1 MSEAVTAESMKQNL
15 EQTDEPV
22 VALADVESALT
33 LFAEGIAGRYLHI
46 RSSQEFASNPR
57 LQLNAADSGQN
68 SDTLFLPE
76 SVTSS
81 DASAYRVLV
90 MEQIGLRECDT
101 LEFRME
107 TALTQLPDLATRHQP
122 DANAGPRT
130 GDYRLLFDSFS
141 LPALAEDLFLLF
153 EETRIQAHL
162 QRSYP
167 GLIKHMRIHHA
178 HLLTSPRPLDLLS
191 RAKRWR
197 MGEAL
202 SLADGPCEQTLN
214 EALQNHSKHALSV
227 YDSAEALCRQYDAV
241 LAYYAKEDGDYR
253 EAEESLVDWLNREQ
267 RAEQWEEELEDIN
280 EQLSQSMAT
289 EIPTGQE
296 EEAVYGDAGDGSQ
309 RQIDL
314 EIKEMKEERD
324 TLKRR
329 VDMERSAVAHALG
342 KAQGDAR
349 SFRYDEWDY
358 LNHHYLRAWCR
369 VFEQP
374 LATDGDDDITPLK
387 AVIRAYQNTVQRQL
401 EQIRPTGLERIRR
414 VQDGDE
420 LDLNAVIEARQDIR
434 AGQSPNERVYSR
446 KERVQRDVSAIFLVD
461 LSASTDDPIL
471 PPEPKDWSNY
481 EEDEADT
488 RAGWYASFDDI
499 EEEQEDPGRKIID
512 LEREAMVVMA
522 AALEA
527 LGDSY
532 GIYGFSGYSKDNV
545 ELYIAKEPDD
555 GFSQATLKSIAAMT
569 PKGSTRM
576 GPAIRHTAQKLMNTG
591 SAMKVLMV
599 ISDGFPQDCD
609 YGPVRGNHDYGVED
623 TAKALQES
631 QQKGIETFCMTVDKS
646 GHDYLKRMCPDERY
660 MIIEDMEDLPDQL
673 TKVYT
678 ALTGK

>member
-1 MSEAVTAESMKQNL
+1 MTL
-15 EQTDEPV
+15 EQEPEAIEPSI
-22 VALADVESALT
+22 ALADVESSLA

-46 RSSQEFASNPR
+46 RSNQEFAANPK
-57 LQLNAADSGQN
+57 LTLEESGGQN

-76 SVTSS
+76 SVATTH
-81 DASAYRVLV
+81 ASTYRVLA

-101 LEFRME
+101 LSFRME
-107 TALTQLPDLATRHQP
+107 TAIEQIPSLLQRFQP
-122 DANAGPRT
+122 DPNAGPRV
-130 GDYRLLFDSFS
+130 GDYRLLFTSFS
-141 LPALAEDLFLLF
+141 QPALAEDLFLLF

-162 QRSYP
+162 QRAYP
-167 GLIKHMRIHHA
+167 GLTKHLQAYHGY
-178 HLLTSPRPLDLLS
+178 LLQSQVPADLLEQ
-191 RAKRWR
+191 AKRWR
-197 MGEAL
+197 MGEPLML
-202 SLADGPCEQTLN
+202 SDSGLQRTLY
-214 EALQNHSKHALSV
+214 EAIAEHRESAATV
-227 YDSAEALCRQYDAV
+227 YDSVAALCKHYEAV
-241 LAYYAKEDGDYR
+241 LAHYELVESSYR
-253 EAEESLVDWLNREQ
+253 ETDESLVDWLNREQ
-267 RAEQWEEELEDIN
+267 RVEEWEEELEDIN
-280 EQLSQSMAT
+280 EQLSQSMAM

-314 EIKEMKEERD
+314 DIKELKDERD

-342 KAQGDAR
+342 KSQGDAR

-358 LNHHYLRAWCR
+358 LNRTYLRAWCR

-374 LATDGDDDITPLK
+374 LGIDGEDDIAPLK

-434 AGQSPNERVYSR
+434 AGQSADERVYSR

-461 LSASTDDPIL
+461 LSASTDDPIH
-471 PPEPKDWSNY
+471 PPEPRDWSNY
-481 EEDEADT
+481 EEDESDT
-488 RAGWYASFDDI
+488 RAGWYASFDEI
-499 EEEQEDPGRKIID
+499 EEEPEEPGRKIID

-545 ELYIAKEPDD
+545 ELFIAKEPDD
-555 GFSQATLKSIAAMT
+555 AFSHTTLKSIAAMA

-576 GPAIRHTAQKLMNTG
+576 GPAIRHATQKLMNTG

-660 MIIEDMEDLPDQL
+660 MIIEEMEDLPSQL
-673 TKVYT
+673 TKVYA

>member
-1 MSEAVTAESMKQNL
+1 MTL
-15 EQTDEPV
+15 EQEPEAIEPGI
-22 VALADVESALT
+22 ALADVESSLA

-46 RSSQEFASNPR
+46 RSNQEFAANPK
-57 LQLNAADSGQN
+57 LTLEKSGGQN

-76 SVTSS
+76 SVATTH
-81 DASAYRVLV
+81 ASTYRVLA

-101 LEFRME
+101 LSFRME
-107 TALTQLPDLATRHQP
+107 TAVEQIPSLLQRFQP
-122 DANAGPRT
+122 DPNAGPRV
-130 GDYRLLFDSFS
+130 GDYRLLFTSFS
-141 LPALAEDLFLLF
+141 QPALAEDLFLLF

-162 QRSYP
+162 QRAYP
-167 GLIKHMRIHHA
+167 GLTKHLQAYHGY
-178 HLLTSPRPLDLLS
+178 LLQSEVPADLLDQ
-191 RAKRWR
+191 AKRWR
-197 MGEAL
+197 MGAPLVISDSGLQRRLYEAIEGHRE
-202 SLADGPCEQTLN
+202 SAAT
-214 EALQNHSKHALSV
+214 V
-227 YDSAEALCRQYDAV
+227 YDSVAALCEHYEAV
-241 LAYYAKEDGDYR
+241 LAHYKLVENRYR
-253 EAEESLVDWLNREQ
+253 ETDESLVDWLNREQ
-267 RAEQWEEELEDIN
+267 RVEEWEEELEDIN
-280 EQLSQSMAT
+280 EQLSQSMAM

-314 EIKEMKEERD
+314 DIKELKDERD

-342 KAQGDAR
+342 KSQGDAR

-358 LNHHYLRAWCR
+358 LNRTYLRAWCR

-374 LATDGDDDITPLK
+374 LGTDGEDDIAPLK

-434 AGQSPNERVYSR
+434 AGQSADERVYSR

-461 LSASTDDPIL
+461 LSASTDDPIH
-471 PPEPKDWSNY
+471 PPVPRDWSNY
-481 EEDEADT
+481 EEDESDT
-488 RAGWYASFDDI
+488 RAGWYASFDEI
-499 EEEQEDPGRKIID
+499 EEEPEEPGRKIID

-545 ELYIAKEPDD
+545 ELFIAKEPDD
-555 GFSQATLKSIAAMT
+555 AFSHTTLKSIAAMA

-576 GPAIRHTAQKLMNTG
+576 GPAIRHATQKLMNTG

-660 MIIEDMEDLPDQL
+660 MIIEEMEDLPSQL
-673 TKVYT
+673 TKVYA

>member
-1 MSEAVTAESMKQNL
+1 MSEVTATEADVS
-15 EQTDEPV
+15 EPETL
-22 VALADVESALT
+22 LADVESALA

-46 RSSQEFASNPR
+46 RGSQEFKSNPR
-57 LQLNAADSGQN
+57 LKLSVDTTGQN

-76 SVTSS
+76 SLATTNT
-81 DASAYRVLV
+81 SAYRVLV

-101 LEFRME
+101 LSFRMQ
-107 TALTQLPDLATRHQP
+107 TALAQLPDLKSRYKENP
-122 DANAGPRT
+122 DAGPRI
-130 GDYRLLFDSFS
+130 GDFRLLFDCFS
-141 LPALAEDLFLLF
+141 VPSLAEDLFLVF
-153 EETRIQAHL
+153 EDARIQGHL
-162 QRSYP
+162 LRNYP
-167 GLIKHMRIHHA
+167 GLGRHLASYHE
-178 HLLTSPRPLDLLS
+178 HLLEMETNTDLIAQ
-191 RAKRWR
+191 AKRWQ
-197 MGEAL
+197 MGEPL
-202 SLADGPCEQTLN
+202 SLASDALEQ
-214 EALQNHSKHALSV
+214 ALRSSLVHHADTALSV
-227 YDSAEALCRQYDAV
+227 YDSVAKLCQHYDEVAGRYE
-241 LAYYAKEDGDYR
+241 LTESSYSSND
-253 EAEESLVDWLNREQ
+253 ESLMDWLNREQ
-267 RAEQWEEELEDIN
+267 RVEEWEEELEEIN
-280 EQLSQSMAT
+280 EQLNQSMAMDT
-289 EIPTGQE
+289 ATGE
-296 EEAVYGDAGDGSQ
+296 EKEAVFGDAGDGSQ
-309 RQIDL
+309 RQMDI
-314 EIKEMKEERD
+314 EIKELKEERD

-342 KAQGDAR
+342 NTQGDAR

-358 LNHHYLRAWCR
+358 LNRTYLRAWCR
-369 VFEQP
+369 VFEQS
-374 LATDGDDDITPLK
+374 LDGEKEEDVAQLK
-387 AVIRAYQNTVQRQL
+387 QVIRAYQSTVQRQL
-401 EQIRPTGLERIRR
+401 EHIRPTGLERIRR

-420 LDLNAVIEARQDIR
+420 LDLDAIIEARQDIR

-461 LSASTDDPIL
+461 LSASTDDPIH

-481 EEDEADT
+481 EESDADM
-488 RAGWYASFDDI
+488 RGGWYASFDDV
-499 EEEQEDPGRKIID
+499 EEEVEEPGRKIID

-545 ELYIAKEPDD
+545 ELFIAKEPDD
-555 GFSQATLKSIAAMT
+555 AFSQNTLKSIAAMV

-576 GPAIRHTAQKLMNTG
+576 GPAIRHASTKLMSTG

-623 TAKALQES
+623 TARALQES

-660 MIIEDMEDLPDQL
+660 MIIEEMEDLPNQL

>member
-1 MSEAVTAESMKQNL
+1 MTL
-15 EQTDEPV
+15 EQEPEAIEPSI
-22 VALADVESALT
+22 ALADVESSLA

-46 RSSQEFASNPR
+46 RSNQEFAANHKLTLEESG
-57 LQLNAADSGQN
+57 GQN

-76 SVTSS
+76 SVATIH
-81 DASAYRVLV
+81 ASTYRVLA
-90 MEQIGLRECDT
+90 MQQIGLRECDT
-101 LEFRME
+101 LSFRME
-107 TALTQLPDLATRHQP
+107 TAVEQIPSLLQRFQP
-122 DANAGPRT
+122 DSNAGPRV
-130 GDYRLLFDSFS
+130 GDYRLLFTSFS
-141 LPALAEDLFLLF
+141 QPALAEDLFLLF

-162 QRSYP
+162 QRAYP
-167 GLIKHMRIHHA
+167 GLTKHLQAYHGY
-178 HLLTSPRPLDLLS
+178 LLQSQVPADLLEQ
-191 RAKRWR
+191 AKRWR
-197 MGEAL
+197 MGEPLML
-202 SLADGPCEQTLN
+202 SDSGLQRTLF
-214 EALQNHSKHALSV
+214 EAIEGHRESAATV
-227 YDSAEALCRQYDAV
+227 YDSVAALCGHYEAV
-241 LAYYAKEDGDYR
+241 LAHYELVESRYR
-253 EAEESLVDWLNREQ
+253 ETDESLVDWLNREQ
-267 RAEQWEEELEDIN
+267 RVEEWEEELEDIN
-280 EQLSQSMAT
+280 EQLSQSMAM

-296 EEAVYGDAGDGSQ
+296 EETVYGDAGDGSQ

-314 EIKEMKEERD
+314 DIKELKDERD

-342 KAQGDAR
+342 KNQGDAR

-358 LNHHYLRAWCR
+358 LNRTYLRAWCR

-374 LATDGDDDITPLK
+374 LGTDGEDDIAPLK
-387 AVIRAYQNTVQRQL
+387 AAIRAYQNTVQRQL

-434 AGQSPNERVYSR
+434 AGQSADERVYSR

-461 LSASTDDPIL
+461 LSASTDDPIH
-471 PPEPKDWSNY
+471 PPEPRDWSNY
-481 EEDEADT
+481 EEDESDT
-488 RAGWYASFDDI
+488 RAGWYASFDEI
-499 EEEQEDPGRKIID
+499 EEEPEEPGRKIID

-545 ELYIAKEPDD
+545 ELFIAKEPDD
-555 GFSQATLKSIAAMT
+555 AFSHTTLKSIAAMA

-576 GPAIRHTAQKLMNTG
+576 GPAIRHATQKLMNTG

-660 MIIEDMEDLPDQL
+660 MIIEEMEDLPSQL
-673 TKVYT
+673 TKVYA

>member
-1 MSEAVTAESMKQNL
+1 
-15 EQTDEPV
+15 
-22 VALADVESALT
+22 
-33 LFAEGIAGRYLHI
+33 
-46 RSSQEFASNPR
+46 
-57 LQLNAADSGQN
+57 
-68 SDTLFLPE
+68 
-76 SVTSS
+76 
-81 DASAYRVLV
+81 

-101 LEFRME
+101 LSFRME
-107 TALTQLPDLATRHQP
+107 TAVEQIPSLLQRFQP
-122 DANAGPRT
+122 DPNAGPRV
-130 GDYRLLFDSFS
+130 GDYRLLFTSFS
-141 LPALAEDLFLLF
+141 QPALAEDLFLLF

-162 QRSYP
+162 QRAYP
-167 GLIKHMRIHHA
+167 GLTKHLQAYHGY
-178 HLLTSPRPLDLLS
+178 LLQSQVPADLLEQ
-191 RAKRWR
+191 AKRWR
-197 MGEAL
+197 MGEPLML
-202 SLADGPCEQTLN
+202 SDSGLQRTLY
-214 EALQNHSKHALSV
+214 EAIEEHRESAATV
-227 YDSAEALCRQYDAV
+227 YDSVAALCGHYEAV
-241 LAYYAKEDGDYR
+241 LAHYELVESSYR
-253 EAEESLVDWLNREQ
+253 ETDESLVDWLNREQ
-267 RAEQWEEELEDIN
+267 RVEEWEEELEDIN
-280 EQLSQSMAT
+280 EQLSQSMAM

-314 EIKEMKEERD
+314 DIKELKDERD

-342 KAQGDAR
+342 KSQGDAR

-358 LNHHYLRAWCR
+358 LNRTYLRAWCR

-374 LATDGDDDITPLK
+374 LGTDGEDDIAPLK

-434 AGQSPNERVYSR
+434 AGQSADERVYSR

-461 LSASTDDPIL
+461 LSASTDDPIH
-471 PPEPKDWSNY
+471 PPEPRDWSNY
-481 EEDEADT
+481 EEDESDT
-488 RAGWYASFDDI
+488 RAGWYASFDEI
-499 EEEQEDPGRKIID
+499 EEEPEEPGRKIID

-545 ELYIAKEPDD
+545 ELFIAKEPDD
-555 GFSQATLKSIAAMT
+555 AFSHTTLKSIAAMA

-576 GPAIRHTAQKLMNTG
+576 GPAIRHATQKLMNTG

-660 MIIEDMEDLPDQL
+660 MIIEEMEDLPSQL
-673 TKVYT
+673 TKVYA

>member
-1 MSEAVTAESMKQNL
+1 MTL
-15 EQTDEPV
+15 EQEPEAIEPSI
-22 VALADVESALT
+22 ALADVESSLA

-46 RSSQEFASNPR
+46 RSNQEFAANPK
-57 LQLNAADSGQN
+57 LTLEESGGQN

-76 SVTSS
+76 SVATTH
-81 DASAYRVLV
+81 ASTYRVLA

-101 LEFRME
+101 LSFRME
-107 TALTQLPDLATRHQP
+107 TAVEQIPSLLQRFQP
-122 DANAGPRT
+122 DPNAGPRV
-130 GDYRLLFDSFS
+130 GDYRLLFTSFS
-141 LPALAEDLFLLF
+141 QPALAEDLFLLF

-162 QRSYP
+162 QRAYP
-167 GLIKHMRIHHA
+167 GLTKHLQAYHGY
-178 HLLTSPRPLDLLS
+178 LLQSQVPADLLEQ
-191 RAKRWR
+191 AKRWR
-197 MGEAL
+197 MGEPLML
-202 SLADGPCEQTLN
+202 SDSGLQRTLY
-214 EALQNHSKHALSV
+214 EAIEEHRESAATV
-227 YDSAEALCRQYDAV
+227 YDSVAALCGHYEAV
-241 LAYYAKEDGDYR
+241 LAHYELVESSYR
-253 EAEESLVDWLNREQ
+253 ETDESLVDWLNREQ
-267 RAEQWEEELEDIN
+267 RIEEWEEELEDIN
-280 EQLSQSMAT
+280 EQLSQSMAM

-314 EIKEMKEERD
+314 DIKELKDERD

-342 KAQGDAR
+342 KSQGDAR

-358 LNHHYLRAWCR
+358 LNRTYLRAWCR

-374 LATDGDDDITPLK
+374 LGTDGEDDIAPLK

-434 AGQSPNERVYSR
+434 AGQSADERVYSR

-461 LSASTDDPIL
+461 LSASTDDPIH
-471 PPEPKDWSNY
+471 PPEPRDWSNY
-481 EEDEADT
+481 EEDESDT
-488 RAGWYASFDDI
+488 RAGWYASFDEI
-499 EEEQEDPGRKIID
+499 EEEPEEPGRKIID

-545 ELYIAKEPDD
+545 ELFIAKEPDD
-555 GFSQATLKSIAAMT
+555 AFSHTTLKSIAAMA

-576 GPAIRHTAQKLMNTG
+576 GPAIRHATQKLMNTG

-660 MIIEDMEDLPDQL
+660 MIIEEMEDLPSQL
-673 TKVYT
+673 TKVYA

>member
-1 MSEAVTAESMKQNL
+1 MTL
-15 EQTDEPV
+15 EQEPEAIEPSI
-22 VALADVESALT
+22 ALADVESSLA

-46 RSSQEFASNPR
+46 RSNQEFAANPK
-57 LQLNAADSGQN
+57 LTLEESSSQN

-76 SVTSS
+76 SVATTH
-81 DASAYRVLV
+81 ASTYRVLA

-101 LEFRME
+101 LSFRME
-107 TALTQLPDLATRHQP
+107 TAVEQIPSLLQRFQP
-122 DANAGPRT
+122 DPNAGPRV
-130 GDYRLLFDSFS
+130 GDYRLLFTSFS
-141 LPALAEDLFLLF
+141 QPALAEDLFLLF

-162 QRSYP
+162 QRAYP
-167 GLIKHMRIHHA
+167 GLTKHLQAYHGY
-178 HLLTSPRPLDLLS
+178 LLQSQVPADLLEQ
-191 RAKRWR
+191 AKRWR
-197 MGEAL
+197 MGEPLML
-202 SLADGPCEQTLN
+202 SDSGLQRTLY
-214 EALQNHSKHALSV
+214 EAIEEHRESAATV
-227 YDSAEALCRQYDAV
+227 YDSVAALCGHYEAV
-241 LAYYAKEDGDYR
+241 LAHYELVESSYR
-253 EAEESLVDWLNREQ
+253 ETDESLVDWLNREQ
-267 RAEQWEEELEDIN
+267 RVEEWEEELEDIN
-280 EQLSQSMAT
+280 EQLSQSMAM

-314 EIKEMKEERD
+314 DIKELKDERD

-342 KAQGDAR
+342 KSQGDAR

-358 LNHHYLRAWCR
+358 LNRTYLRAWCR

-374 LATDGDDDITPLK
+374 LGTDGEDDIAPLK

-434 AGQSPNERVYSR
+434 AGQSADERVYSR

-461 LSASTDDPIL
+461 LSASTDDPIH
-471 PPEPKDWSNY
+471 PPEPRDWSNY
-481 EEDEADT
+481 EEDESDT
-488 RAGWYASFDDI
+488 RAGWYASFDEI
-499 EEEQEDPGRKIID
+499 EEEQEEPGRKIID

-545 ELYIAKEPDD
+545 ELFIAKEPDD
-555 GFSQATLKSIAAMT
+555 AFSHTTLKSIAAMA

-576 GPAIRHTAQKLMNTG
+576 GPAIRHATQKLMNTG

-660 MIIEDMEDLPDQL
+660 MIIEEMEDLPSQL
-673 TKVYT
+673 TKVYA

>member
-1 MSEAVTAESMKQNL
+1 MTL
-15 EQTDEPV
+15 EQEPEAIEPGI
-22 VALADVESALT
+22 ALADVESSLA

-46 RSSQEFASNPR
+46 RSNQEFAANPK
-57 LQLNAADSGQN
+57 LTLEESGGQN

-76 SVTSS
+76 SVATTH
-81 DASAYRVLV
+81 ASTYRVLA

-101 LEFRME
+101 LSFRME
-107 TALTQLPDLATRHQP
+107 TAVEQIPSLLQRFQP
-122 DANAGPRT
+122 DPNAGPRV
-130 GDYRLLFDSFS
+130 GDYRLLFTSFS
-141 LPALAEDLFLLF
+141 QPALAEDLFLLF

-162 QRSYP
+162 QRVYP
-167 GLIKHMRIHHA
+167 GLTKHLQAYHGY
-178 HLLTSPRPLDLLS
+178 LLQSQVPADLLEQ
-191 RAKRWR
+191 AKRWR
-197 MGEAL
+197 MGEPLML
-202 SLADGPCEQTLN
+202 SDSGLQRTLY
-214 EALQNHSKHALSV
+214 EAIEEHRESAATV
-227 YDSAEALCRQYDAV
+227 YDSVAALCGHYEAV
-241 LAYYAKEDGDYR
+241 LAHYELVESSYR
-253 EAEESLVDWLNREQ
+253 ETDESLVDWLNREQ
-267 RAEQWEEELEDIN
+267 RVEEWEEELEDIN
-280 EQLSQSMAT
+280 EQLSQSMAM

-314 EIKEMKEERD
+314 DIKELKDERD

-342 KAQGDAR
+342 KSQGDAR

-358 LNHHYLRAWCR
+358 LNRTYLRAWCR

-374 LATDGDDDITPLK
+374 LGTDSEDDIAPLK
-387 AVIRAYQNTVQRQL
+387 AVIRAYQSTVQRQL

-434 AGQSPNERVYSR
+434 AGQSADERVYSR

-461 LSASTDDPIL
+461 LSASTDDPIH
-471 PPEPKDWSNY
+471 PPEPRDWSNY
-481 EEDEADT
+481 EEDESDT
-488 RAGWYASFDDI
+488 RAGWYASFDEI
-499 EEEQEDPGRKIID
+499 EEEQEEPGRKIID

-545 ELYIAKEPDD
+545 ELFIAKEPDD
-555 GFSQATLKSIAAMT
+555 AFSHTTLKSIAAMA

-576 GPAIRHTAQKLMNTG
+576 GPAIRHATQKLMNTG

-660 MIIEDMEDLPDQL
+660 MIIEEMEDLPSQL
-673 TKVYT
+673 TKVYA

>member
-1 MSEAVTAESMKQNL
+1 MTL
-15 EQTDEPV
+15 EQEPEAIEPSI
-22 VALADVESALT
+22 ALADVESSLA

-46 RSSQEFASNPR
+46 RSNQEFAANPK
-57 LQLNAADSGQN
+57 LTLEESSSQN

-76 SVTSS
+76 SVATTH
-81 DASAYRVLV
+81 ASTYRVLA

-101 LEFRME
+101 LSFRME
-107 TALTQLPDLATRHQP
+107 TAVEQIPSLLQRFQP
-122 DANAGPRT
+122 DPNAGPRV
-130 GDYRLLFDSFS
+130 GDYRLLFTSFS
-141 LPALAEDLFLLF
+141 QPALAEDLFLLF

-162 QRSYP
+162 QRAYP
-167 GLIKHMRIHHA
+167 GLTKHLQAYHGY
-178 HLLTSPRPLDLLS
+178 LLQSQVPADLLEQ
-191 RAKRWR
+191 AKRWR
-197 MGEAL
+197 MGEPLML
-202 SLADGPCEQTLN
+202 SDSGLQRTLY
-214 EALQNHSKHALSV
+214 EAIEEHRESAATV
-227 YDSAEALCRQYDAV
+227 YDSVAALCGHYEAV
-241 LAYYAKEDGDYR
+241 LAHYELVESSYR
-253 EAEESLVDWLNREQ
+253 ETDESLVDWLNREQ
-267 RAEQWEEELEDIN
+267 RVEEWEEELEDIN
-280 EQLSQSMAT
+280 EQLSQSMAM
-289 EIPTGQE
+289 EIPSGQE

-314 EIKEMKEERD
+314 DIKELKDERD

-342 KAQGDAR
+342 KSQGDAR

-358 LNHHYLRAWCR
+358 LNRTYLRAWCR

-374 LATDGDDDITPLK
+374 LGIDGEDDIAPLK

-434 AGQSPNERVYSR
+434 AGQSADERVYSR

-461 LSASTDDPIL
+461 LSASTDDPIH
-471 PPEPKDWSNY
+471 PPEPRDWSNY
-481 EEDEADT
+481 EEDESDT
-488 RAGWYASFDDI
+488 RAGWYASFDEI
-499 EEEQEDPGRKIID
+499 EEEQEEPGRKIID

-545 ELYIAKEPDD
+545 ELFIAKEPDD
-555 GFSQATLKSIAAMT
+555 AFSHTTLKSIAAMA

-576 GPAIRHTAQKLMNTG
+576 GPAIRHATQKLMNTG

-660 MIIEDMEDLPDQL
+660 MIIEEMEDLPSQL
-673 TKVYT
+673 TKVYA

>member
-1 MSEAVTAESMKQNL
+1 MTLEKKSEAI
-15 EQTDEPV
+15 EPGI
-22 VALADVESALT
+22 ALADVESSLA

-46 RSSQEFASNPR
+46 RSNQEFTANPK
-57 LQLNAADSGQN
+57 LTLEESGGQN

-76 SVTSS
+76 SVATTH
-81 DASAYRVLV
+81 ASTYRVLA

-101 LEFRME
+101 LSFRMQ
-107 TALTQLPDLATRHQP
+107 TAVEQIPGLLERFQP
-122 DANAGPRT
+122 DPNAGPRA
-130 GDYRLLFDSFS
+130 GDYRLLFTSFS
-141 LPALAEDLFLLF
+141 QPALAEDLFLLF

-162 QRSYP
+162 QRAYP
-167 GLIKHMRIHHA
+167 GLTKHLQAYHGS
-178 HLLTSPRPLDLLS
+178 LLASEIPADLLEQ
-191 RAKRWR
+191 AKRWR
-197 MGEAL
+197 MGEPLML
-202 SLADGPCEQTLN
+202 SGPGLQRTLY
-214 EALQNHSKHALSV
+214 EAIVEHRESAATV
-227 YDSAEALCRQYDAV
+227 YDSVAALCGHYEGV
-241 LAYYAKEDGDYR
+241 LAHYELVESSYR
-253 EAEESLVDWLNREQ
+253 ETDESLVDWLNREQ
-267 RAEQWEEELEDIN
+267 RVEEWEEELEDIN
-280 EQLSQSMAT
+280 EQLSQSMAM

-314 EIKEMKEERD
+314 DIKELKDERD

-342 KAQGDAR
+342 KSQGDAR

-358 LNHHYLRAWCR
+358 LNRTYLRAWCR
-369 VFEQP
+369 VFEQR
-374 LATDGDDDITPLK
+374 LGTGGEEDIAPLK
-387 AVIRAYQNTVQRQL
+387 AVIRAYRNTVQRQL

-420 LDLNAVIEARQDIR
+420 LDLNTVIEARLDIR
-434 AGQSPNERVYSR
+434 AGQSANERVYSR

-461 LSASTDDPIL
+461 LSASTDDPIH
-471 PPEPKDWSNY
+471 PPEPRDWSNY
-481 EEDEADT
+481 EEDESDT
-488 RAGWYASFDDI
+488 RAGWYASFDEI
-499 EEEQEDPGRKIID
+499 EEEPEEPGRKIID

-545 ELYIAKEPDD
+545 ELFIAKEPDD
-555 GFSQATLKSIAAMT
+555 AFSHTTLKSIAAMA

-576 GPAIRHTAQKLMNTG
+576 GPAIRHATQKLMNTG

-623 TAKALQES
+623 TAKALQEC

-660 MIIEDMEDLPDQL
+660 MIIEEMEDLPSQL
-673 TKVYT
+673 TKVYA

>member
-1 MSEAVTAESMKQNL
+1 MTL
-15 EQTDEPV
+15 EQEPEAIEPSI
-22 VALADVESALT
+22 ALADVESSLA

-46 RSSQEFASNPR
+46 RSNQEFAANPK
-57 LQLNAADSGQN
+57 LTLEESGGQN

-76 SVTSS
+76 SVATTH
-81 DASAYRVLV
+81 ASTYRVLA

-101 LEFRME
+101 LSFRME
-107 TALTQLPDLATRHQP
+107 TAVEQIPSLLQRFQP
-122 DANAGPRT
+122 DPNAGPRV
-130 GDYRLLFDSFS
+130 GDYRLLFTSFS
-141 LPALAEDLFLLF
+141 QPALAEDLFLLF

-162 QRSYP
+162 QRAYP
-167 GLIKHMRIHHA
+167 GLTKHLQAYHGY
-178 HLLTSPRPLDLLS
+178 LLQSQVPADLLEQ
-191 RAKRWR
+191 AKRWR
-197 MGEAL
+197 MGEPLML
-202 SLADGPCEQTLN
+202 SDSGLQRTLF
-214 EALQNHSKHALSV
+214 EAIEGHRESAATV
-227 YDSAEALCRQYDAV
+227 YDSVAALCGHYEAV
-241 LAYYAKEDGDYR
+241 LAHYELVESSYR
-253 EAEESLVDWLNREQ
+253 ETDESLVDWLNREQ
-267 RAEQWEEELEDIN
+267 RVEEWEEELEDIN
-280 EQLSQSMAT
+280 EQLSQSMAM

-314 EIKEMKEERD
+314 DIKELKDERD

-342 KAQGDAR
+342 KSQGDAR

-358 LNHHYLRAWCR
+358 LNRTYLRAWCR

-374 LATDGDDDITPLK
+374 LGTDSEDDIAPLK

-434 AGQSPNERVYSR
+434 AGQSADERVYSR

-461 LSASTDDPIL
+461 LSASTDDPIH
-471 PPEPKDWSNY
+471 PPEPRDWSNY
-481 EEDEADT
+481 EEDESDT
-488 RAGWYASFDDI
+488 RAGWYASFDEI
-499 EEEQEDPGRKIID
+499 EEEPEEPGRKIID

-545 ELYIAKEPDD
+545 ELFIAKEPDD
-555 GFSQATLKSIAAMT
+555 AFSHTTLKSIAAMA

-576 GPAIRHTAQKLMNTG
+576 GPAIRHATQKLMNTG

-660 MIIEDMEDLPDQL
+660 MIIEEMEDLPSQL
-673 TKVYT
+673 TKVYA

>member
-1 MSEAVTAESMKQNL
+1 MTL
-15 EQTDEPV
+15 EQEPEAIEPGI
-22 VALADVESALT
+22 ALADVESSLA

-46 RSSQEFASNPR
+46 RSNQEFAANPK
-57 LQLNAADSGQN
+57 LTLEESSSQN

-76 SVTSS
+76 SVATTH
-81 DASAYRVLV
+81 ASTYRVLA

-101 LEFRME
+101 LSFRME
-107 TALTQLPDLATRHQP
+107 TAVEQIPSLLQRFQP
-122 DANAGPRT
+122 DPNAGPRV
-130 GDYRLLFDSFS
+130 GDYRLLFTSFS
-141 LPALAEDLFLLF
+141 QPALAEDLFLLF

-162 QRSYP
+162 QRAYP
-167 GLIKHMRIHHA
+167 GLTKHLQAYHGY
-178 HLLTSPRPLDLLS
+178 LLQSQVPADLLEQ
-191 RAKRWR
+191 AKRWR
-197 MGEAL
+197 MGEPLML
-202 SLADGPCEQTLN
+202 SDSGLQRTLY
-214 EALQNHSKHALSV
+214 EAIEEHRESAATV
-227 YDSAEALCRQYDAV
+227 YDSVAALCGHYEAV
-241 LAYYAKEDGDYR
+241 LAHYELVESSYR
-253 EAEESLVDWLNREQ
+253 ETDESLVDWLNREQ
-267 RAEQWEEELEDIN
+267 RVEEWEEELEDIN
-280 EQLSQSMAT
+280 EQLSQSMAM

-314 EIKEMKEERD
+314 DIKELKDERD

-342 KAQGDAR
+342 KSQGDAR

-358 LNHHYLRAWCR
+358 LNRTYLRAWCR

-374 LATDGDDDITPLK
+374 LGTDGEDDIAPLK

-434 AGQSPNERVYSR
+434 AGQSADERVYSR

-461 LSASTDDPIL
+461 LSASTDDPIH
-471 PPEPKDWSNY
+471 PPEPRDWSNY
-481 EEDEADT
+481 EEDESDT
-488 RAGWYASFDDI
+488 RAGWYASFDEI
-499 EEEQEDPGRKIID
+499 EEEPEEPGRKIID

-545 ELYIAKEPDD
+545 ELFIAKEPDD
-555 GFSQATLKSIAAMT
+555 AFSHTTLKSIAAMA

-576 GPAIRHTAQKLMNTG
+576 GPAIRHATQKLMNTG

-660 MIIEDMEDLPDQL
+660 MIIEEMEDLPSQL
-673 TKVYT
+673 TKVYA

>member
-1 MSEAVTAESMKQNL
+1 
-15 EQTDEPV
+15 
-22 VALADVESALT
+22 
-33 LFAEGIAGRYLHI
+33 
-46 RSSQEFASNPR
+46 
-57 LQLNAADSGQN
+57 
-68 SDTLFLPE
+68 
-76 SVTSS
+76 
-81 DASAYRVLV
+81 

-101 LEFRME
+101 LSFRME
-107 TALTQLPDLATRHQP
+107 TAVEQIPSLLQRFQP
-122 DANAGPRT
+122 DPNAGPRV
-130 GDYRLLFDSFS
+130 GDYRLLFTSFS
-141 LPALAEDLFLLF
+141 QPALAEDLFLLF

-162 QRSYP
+162 QRAYP
-167 GLIKHMRIHHA
+167 GLTKHLQAYHGY
-178 HLLTSPRPLDLLS
+178 LLQSQVPADLLKQ
-191 RAKRWR
+191 AKRWR
-197 MGEAL
+197 MGEPLML
-202 SLADGPCEQTLN
+202 SDSGLQRTLY
-214 EALQNHSKHALSV
+214 EAIEEHRESAATV
-227 YDSAEALCRQYDAV
+227 YDSVAALCKHYEAV
-241 LAYYAKEDGDYR
+241 LAHYELVESSYR
-253 EAEESLVDWLNREQ
+253 ETDESLVDWLNREQ
-267 RAEQWEEELEDIN
+267 RVEEWEEELEDIN
-280 EQLSQSMAT
+280 EQLSQSMAM

-314 EIKEMKEERD
+314 DIKELKDERD

-342 KAQGDAR
+342 KSQGDAR

-358 LNHHYLRAWCR
+358 LNRTYLRAWCR

-374 LATDGDDDITPLK
+374 LGTDGEDDIAPLK

-434 AGQSPNERVYSR
+434 AGQSADERVYSR

-461 LSASTDDPIL
+461 LSASTDDPIH
-471 PPEPKDWSNY
+471 PPEPRDWSNY
-481 EEDEADT
+481 EEDESDT
-488 RAGWYASFDDI
+488 RAGWYASFDEI
-499 EEEQEDPGRKIID
+499 EEEPEEPGRKIID

-545 ELYIAKEPDD
+545 ELFIAKEPDD
-555 GFSQATLKSIAAMT
+555 AFSHTTLKSIAAMA

-576 GPAIRHTAQKLMNTG
+576 GPAIRHATQKLMNTG

-660 MIIEDMEDLPDQL
+660 MIIEEMEDLPSQL
-673 TKVYT
+673 TKVYA

>member
-1 MSEAVTAESMKQNL
+1 MTL
-15 EQTDEPV
+15 EQEPEAIEPSI
-22 VALADVESALT
+22 ALADVESSLA

-46 RSSQEFASNPR
+46 RSNQEFAANPK
-57 LQLNAADSGQN
+57 LTLEESGGQN

-76 SVTSS
+76 SVATTH
-81 DASAYRVLV
+81 ASTYRVLA

-101 LEFRME
+101 LSFRME
-107 TALTQLPDLATRHQP
+107 TAVEQIPSLLQRFQP
-122 DANAGPRT
+122 NPNAGPRV
-130 GDYRLLFDSFS
+130 GDYRLLFTSFS
-141 LPALAEDLFLLF
+141 QPALAEDLFLLF

-162 QRSYP
+162 QRAYP
-167 GLIKHMRIHHA
+167 GLIKHLQAYHGY
-178 HLLTSPRPLDLLS
+178 LLQSQVPADLLEQ
-191 RAKRWR
+191 AKRWR
-197 MGEAL
+197 MGEPLML
-202 SLADGPCEQTLN
+202 SDSGLQRTLY
-214 EALQNHSKHALSV
+214 EAIEEHRESAATV
-227 YDSAEALCRQYDAV
+227 YDSVAALCGHYEAV
-241 LAYYAKEDGDYR
+241 LAHYELVESSYR
-253 EAEESLVDWLNREQ
+253 ENDESLVDWLNREQ
-267 RAEQWEEELEDIN
+267 RVEEWEEELEDIN
-280 EQLSQSMAT
+280 EQLSQSMAM

-314 EIKEMKEERD
+314 DIKELKDERD

-342 KAQGDAR
+342 KSQGDAR

-358 LNHHYLRAWCR
+358 LNRTYLRAWCR

-374 LATDGDDDITPLK
+374 LGIDGEDDIAPLK

-434 AGQSPNERVYSR
+434 AGQSADERVYSR

-461 LSASTDDPIL
+461 LSASTDDPIH
-471 PPEPKDWSNY
+471 PPEPRDWSNY
-481 EEDEADT
+481 EEDESDT
-488 RAGWYASFDDI
+488 RAGWYASFDEI
-499 EEEQEDPGRKIID
+499 EEEPEEPGRKIID

-545 ELYIAKEPDD
+545 ELFIAKEPDD
-555 GFSQATLKSIAAMT
+555 AFSHTTLKSIAAMA

-576 GPAIRHTAQKLMNTG
+576 GPAIRHATQKLMNTG

-660 MIIEDMEDLPDQL
+660 MIIEEMEDLPSQL
-673 TKVYT
+673 TKVYA

>member
-1 MSEAVTAESMKQNL
+1 MTLEKKSEAI
-15 EQTDEPV
+15 EPGI
-22 VALADVESALT
+22 ALADVESSLA

-46 RSSQEFASNPR
+46 RSNQEFTANPK
-57 LQLNAADSGQN
+57 LTLEESGGQN

-76 SVTSS
+76 SVATTH
-81 DASAYRVLV
+81 ASTYRVLA

-101 LEFRME
+101 LSFRMQ
-107 TALTQLPDLATRHQP
+107 TAVEQIPGLLERFQP
-122 DANAGPRT
+122 DPNAGPRA
-130 GDYRLLFDSFS
+130 GDYRLLFTSFS
-141 LPALAEDLFLLF
+141 QPALAEDLFLLF

-162 QRSYP
+162 QRAYP
-167 GLIKHMRIHHA
+167 GLTKHLQAYHGS
-178 HLLTSPRPLDLLS
+178 LLASEIPADLLEQ
-191 RAKRWR
+191 AKRWR
-197 MGEAL
+197 MGEPLML
-202 SLADGPCEQTLN
+202 SGPGLQRTLY
-214 EALQNHSKHALSV
+214 EAIVEHRESAATV
-227 YDSAEALCRQYDAV
+227 YDSVAALCGHYEGV
-241 LAYYAKEDGDYR
+241 LAHYELVESSYR
-253 EAEESLVDWLNREQ
+253 ETDESLVDWLNREQ
-267 RAEQWEEELEDIN
+267 RVEEWEEELKDIN
-280 EQLSQSMAT
+280 EQLSQSMAM

-314 EIKEMKEERD
+314 DIKELKDERD

-342 KAQGDAR
+342 KSQGDAR

-358 LNHHYLRAWCR
+358 LNRNYLRAWCR
-369 VFEQP
+369 VFEQR
-374 LATDGDDDITPLK
+374 LGTDGEDDIAPLK
-387 AVIRAYQNTVQRQL
+387 AVILAYQNTVQRQL

-434 AGQSPNERVYSR
+434 AGQSADERVYSR
-446 KERVQRDVSAIFLVD
+446 KERVQRDVCAIFLVD
-461 LSASTDDPIL
+461 LSASTDDPIH
-471 PPEPKDWSNY
+471 PPEPRDWSNY
-481 EEDEADT
+481 EEDESDT
-488 RAGWYASFDDI
+488 RAGWYASFDEI
-499 EEEQEDPGRKIID
+499 EEEPEEPGRKIID

-545 ELYIAKEPDD
+545 ELFIAKEPDD
-555 GFSQATLKSIAAMT
+555 AFSHTTLKSIAAMA

-576 GPAIRHTAQKLMNTG
+576 GPAIRHATQKLMNTG

-623 TAKALQES
+623 TAKALQEC

-660 MIIEDMEDLPDQL
+660 MIIEEMEDLPSQL
-673 TKVYT
+673 TKVYA

>member
-1 MSEAVTAESMKQNL
+1 MTL
-15 EQTDEPV
+15 EQEPEAIEPSI
-22 VALADVESALT
+22 ALADVESSLA

-46 RSSQEFASNPR
+46 RSNQEFAANPK
-57 LQLNAADSGQN
+57 LTLEESGGQN

-76 SVTSS
+76 SVATTH
-81 DASAYRVLV
+81 ASTYRVLA

-101 LEFRME
+101 LSFRME
-107 TALTQLPDLATRHQP
+107 TAVEQIPSLLQRFQP
-122 DANAGPRT
+122 DPNAGPRV
-130 GDYRLLFDSFS
+130 GDYRLLFTSFS
-141 LPALAEDLFLLF
+141 QPALAEDLFLLF

-162 QRSYP
+162 QRAYP
-167 GLIKHMRIHHA
+167 GLTKHLQAYHGY
-178 HLLTSPRPLDLLS
+178 LLQSQVPADLLEQ
-191 RAKRWR
+191 AKRWR
-197 MGEAL
+197 MGEPLML
-202 SLADGPCEQTLN
+202 SDSGLQRTLY
-214 EALQNHSKHALSV
+214 EAIEEHRESAATV
-227 YDSAEALCRQYDAV
+227 YDSVAALCGHYEAV
-241 LAYYAKEDGDYR
+241 LAHYELVESSYR
-253 EAEESLVDWLNREQ
+253 ETDESLVDWLNREQ
-267 RAEQWEEELEDIN
+267 RVEEWEEELEDIN
-280 EQLSQSMAT
+280 EQLSQSMAM

-314 EIKEMKEERD
+314 DIKELKDERD

-342 KAQGDAR
+342 KSQGDAR

-358 LNHHYLRAWCR
+358 LNRTYLRAWCR

-374 LATDGDDDITPLK
+374 LGTDGEDDIAPLK
-387 AVIRAYQNTVQRQL
+387 AVIRAYQSTVQRQL

-434 AGQSPNERVYSR
+434 AGQSADERVYSR

-461 LSASTDDPIL
+461 LSASTDDPIH
-471 PPEPKDWSNY
+471 PPEPRDWSNY
-481 EEDEADT
+481 EEDESDT
-488 RAGWYASFDDI
+488 RAGWYASFDEI
-499 EEEQEDPGRKIID
+499 EEEPEEPGRKIID

-545 ELYIAKEPDD
+545 ELFIAKEPDD
-555 GFSQATLKSIAAMT
+555 AFSHTTLKSIAAMA

-576 GPAIRHTAQKLMNTG
+576 GPAIRHATQKLMNTG

-660 MIIEDMEDLPDQL
+660 MIIEEMEDLPSQL
-673 TKVYT
+673 TKVYA

>member
-1 MSEAVTAESMKQNL
+1 
-15 EQTDEPV
+15 
-22 VALADVESALT
+22 
-33 LFAEGIAGRYLHI
+33 
-46 RSSQEFASNPR
+46 
-57 LQLNAADSGQN
+57 
-68 SDTLFLPE
+68 
-76 SVTSS
+76 
-81 DASAYRVLV
+81 
-90 MEQIGLRECDT
+90 
-101 LEFRME
+101 ME
-107 TALTQLPDLATRHQP
+107 TAVEQIPSLLQRFQP
-122 DANAGPRT
+122 DPNAGPRV
-130 GDYRLLFDSFS
+130 GDYRLLFTSFS
-141 LPALAEDLFLLF
+141 QPALAEDLFLLF

-162 QRSYP
+162 QRAYP
-167 GLIKHMRIHHA
+167 GLTKHLQAYHGY
-178 HLLTSPRPLDLLS
+178 LLQSQVPADLLEQ
-191 RAKRWR
+191 AKRWR
-197 MGEAL
+197 MGEPLML
-202 SLADGPCEQTLN
+202 SDSGLQRTLY
-214 EALQNHSKHALSV
+214 EAIEEHRESAATV
-227 YDSAEALCRQYDAV
+227 YDSVAALCKHYEAV
-241 LAYYAKEDGDYR
+241 LAHYELVESSYR
-253 EAEESLVDWLNREQ
+253 ETDESLVDWLNREQ
-267 RAEQWEEELEDIN
+267 RVEEWEEELEDIN
-280 EQLSQSMAT
+280 EQLSQSMAM

-314 EIKEMKEERD
+314 DIKELKDERD

-342 KAQGDAR
+342 KSQGDAR

-358 LNHHYLRAWCR
+358 LNRTYLRAWCR

-374 LATDGDDDITPLK
+374 LGTDGEDDIAPLK

-434 AGQSPNERVYSR
+434 AGQSADERVYSR

-461 LSASTDDPIL
+461 LSASTDDPIH
-471 PPEPKDWSNY
+471 PPEPRDWSNY
-481 EEDEADT
+481 EEDESDT
-488 RAGWYASFDDI
+488 RAGWYASFDEI
-499 EEEQEDPGRKIID
+499 EEEPEEPGRKIID

-545 ELYIAKEPDD
+545 ELFIAKEPDD
-555 GFSQATLKSIAAMT
+555 AFSHTTLKSIAAMA

-576 GPAIRHTAQKLMNTG
+576 GPAIRHATQKLMNTG

-660 MIIEDMEDLPDQL
+660 MIIEEMEDLPSQL
-673 TKVYT
+673 TKVYA

>member
-1 MSEAVTAESMKQNL
+1 MTL
-15 EQTDEPV
+15 EQEPEAIEPSI
-22 VALADVESALT
+22 ALADVESSLA

-46 RSSQEFASNPR
+46 RSNQEFAANPK
-57 LQLNAADSGQN
+57 LTLEESGGQN

-76 SVTSS
+76 SVATTH
-81 DASAYRVLV
+81 ASTYRVLA

-101 LEFRME
+101 LSFRME
-107 TALTQLPDLATRHQP
+107 TAIEQIPSLLQRFQP
-122 DANAGPRT
+122 DPNAGPRV
-130 GDYRLLFDSFS
+130 GDYRLLFTSFS
-141 LPALAEDLFLLF
+141 QPALAEDLFLLF

-162 QRSYP
+162 QRAYP
-167 GLIKHMRIHHA
+167 GLTKHLQAYHGY
-178 HLLTSPRPLDLLS
+178 LLQSQVPADLLEQ
-191 RAKRWR
+191 AKRWR
-197 MGEAL
+197 MGEPLML
-202 SLADGPCEQTLN
+202 SDSGLQRTLY
-214 EALQNHSKHALSV
+214 EAIEEHRESAATV
-227 YDSAEALCRQYDAV
+227 YDSVAALCGHYEAV
-241 LAYYAKEDGDYR
+241 LAHYELVESSYR
-253 EAEESLVDWLNREQ
+253 ETDESLVDWLNREQ
-267 RAEQWEEELEDIN
+267 RVEEWEEELEDIN
-280 EQLSQSMAT
+280 EQLSQSMAM

-314 EIKEMKEERD
+314 DIKELKDERD

-342 KAQGDAR
+342 KSQGDAR

-358 LNHHYLRAWCR
+358 LNRTYLRAWCR

-374 LATDGDDDITPLK
+374 LGTDGEDDIAPLK

-434 AGQSPNERVYSR
+434 AGQSADERVYSR

-461 LSASTDDPIL
+461 LSASTDDPIH
-471 PPEPKDWSNY
+471 PPEPRDWSNY
-481 EEDEADT
+481 EEDESDT
-488 RAGWYASFDDI
+488 RAGWYASFDEI
-499 EEEQEDPGRKIID
+499 EEEPEEPGRKIID

-545 ELYIAKEPDD
+545 ELFIAKEPDD
-555 GFSQATLKSIAAMT
+555 AFSHTTLKSIAAMA

-576 GPAIRHTAQKLMNTG
+576 GPAIRHATQKLMNTG

-660 MIIEDMEDLPDQL
+660 MIIEEMEDLPSQL
-673 TKVYT
+673 TKVYA

>member
-1 MSEAVTAESMKQNL
+1 MTL
-15 EQTDEPV
+15 EQEPEAIEPGI
-22 VALADVESALT
+22 ALADVESSLA

-46 RSSQEFASNPR
+46 RSNQEFAANPK
-57 LQLNAADSGQN
+57 LTLEESGGQN

-76 SVTSS
+76 SVATTH
-81 DASAYRVLV
+81 ASTYRVLA

-101 LEFRME
+101 LSFRME
-107 TALTQLPDLATRHQP
+107 TAVEQIPSLLQRFQP
-122 DANAGPRT
+122 DPNAGPRV
-130 GDYRLLFDSFS
+130 GDYRLLFTSFS
-141 LPALAEDLFLLF
+141 QPALAEDLFLLF

-162 QRSYP
+162 QRAYP
-167 GLIKHMRIHHA
+167 GLTKHLQAYHGY
-178 HLLTSPRPLDLLS
+178 LLQSQVPADLLKQ
-191 RAKRWR
+191 AKRWR
-197 MGEAL
+197 MGEPLML
-202 SLADGPCEQTLN
+202 SDSGLQRTLY
-214 EALQNHSKHALSV
+214 EAIEEHRESAATV
-227 YDSAEALCRQYDAV
+227 YDSVAALCKHYEAV
-241 LAYYAKEDGDYR
+241 LAHYELVESSYR
-253 EAEESLVDWLNREQ
+253 ETDESLVDWLNREQ
-267 RAEQWEEELEDIN
+267 RVEEWEEELEDIN
-280 EQLSQSMAT
+280 EQLSQSMAM

-314 EIKEMKEERD
+314 DIKELKDERD

-342 KAQGDAR
+342 KSQGDAR

-358 LNHHYLRAWCR
+358 LNRTYLRAWCR

-374 LATDGDDDITPLK
+374 LGTDGEDDIAPLK

-434 AGQSPNERVYSR
+434 AGQSADERVYSR

-461 LSASTDDPIL
+461 LSASTDDPIH
-471 PPEPKDWSNY
+471 PPEPRDWSNY
-481 EEDEADT
+481 EEDESDT
-488 RAGWYASFDDI
+488 RAGWYASFDEI
-499 EEEQEDPGRKIID
+499 EEEPEEPGRKIID

-545 ELYIAKEPDD
+545 ELFIAKEPDD
-555 GFSQATLKSIAAMT
+555 AFSHTTLKSIAAMA

-576 GPAIRHTAQKLMNTG
+576 GPAIRHATQKLMNTG

-660 MIIEDMEDLPDQL
+660 MIIEEMEDLPSQL
-673 TKVYT
+673 TKVYA

>member
-1 MSEAVTAESMKQNL
+1 MTL
-15 EQTDEPV
+15 EQEPEAIEPSI
-22 VALADVESALT
+22 ALADVESSLA

-46 RSSQEFASNPR
+46 RSNQEFAANPK
-57 LQLNAADSGQN
+57 LTLEESGGQN

-76 SVTSS
+76 SVATTH
-81 DASAYRVLV
+81 ASTYRVLA

-101 LEFRME
+101 LSFRME
-107 TALTQLPDLATRHQP
+107 TAVEQIPSLLQRFQP
-122 DANAGPRT
+122 DPNAGPRV
-130 GDYRLLFDSFS
+130 GDYRLLFTSFS
-141 LPALAEDLFLLF
+141 QPALAEDLFLLF

-162 QRSYP
+162 QRAYP
-167 GLIKHMRIHHA
+167 GLTKHLQAYHGY
-178 HLLTSPRPLDLLS
+178 LLQSQVPADLLEQ
-191 RAKRWR
+191 AKRWR
-197 MGEAL
+197 MGEPLML
-202 SLADGPCEQTLN
+202 SDSGLQRTLY
-214 EALQNHSKHALSV
+214 EAIEEHRESAATV
-227 YDSAEALCRQYDAV
+227 YDSVAALCGHYEAV
-241 LAYYAKEDGDYR
+241 LAHYELVESSYR
-253 EAEESLVDWLNREQ
+253 ETDESLVDWLNREQ
-267 RAEQWEEELEDIN
+267 RVEEWEEELEDIN
-280 EQLSQSMAT
+280 EQLSQSMAM

-296 EEAVYGDAGDGSQ
+296 EEAVYGDAGDDSQ

-314 EIKEMKEERD
+314 DIKELKDERD

-342 KAQGDAR
+342 KSQGDAR

-358 LNHHYLRAWCR
+358 LNRTYLRAWCR

-374 LATDGDDDITPLK
+374 LGTDSEDDIAPLK

-434 AGQSPNERVYSR
+434 AGQSADERVYSR

-461 LSASTDDPIL
+461 LSASTDDPIH
-471 PPEPKDWSNY
+471 PPEPRDWSNY
-481 EEDEADT
+481 EEDESDT
-488 RAGWYASFDDI
+488 RAGWYASFDEI
-499 EEEQEDPGRKIID
+499 EEEPEEPGRKIID

-545 ELYIAKEPDD
+545 ELFIAKEPDD
-555 GFSQATLKSIAAMT
+555 AFSHTTLKSIAAMA

-576 GPAIRHTAQKLMNTG
+576 GPAIRHATQKLMNTG

-660 MIIEDMEDLPDQL
+660 MIIEEMEDLPSQL
-673 TKVYT
+673 TKVYA

>member
-1 MSEAVTAESMKQNL
+1 MTL
-15 EQTDEPV
+15 EQEPEAIEPSI
-22 VALADVESALT
+22 ALADVESSLA

-46 RSSQEFASNPR
+46 RSNQDFAANPK
-57 LQLNAADSGQN
+57 LTLEESSSQN

-76 SVTSS
+76 SVATTH
-81 DASAYRVLV
+81 ASTYRVLA

-101 LEFRME
+101 LSFRME
-107 TALTQLPDLATRHQP
+107 TAVEQIPSLLQRFQP
-122 DANAGPRT
+122 DPNAGPRV
-130 GDYRLLFDSFS
+130 GDYRLLFTSFS
-141 LPALAEDLFLLF
+141 QPALAEDLFLLF

-162 QRSYP
+162 QRAYP
-167 GLIKHMRIHHA
+167 GLTKHLQAYHGY
-178 HLLTSPRPLDLLS
+178 LLQSQVPADLLEQ
-191 RAKRWR
+191 AKRWR
-197 MGEAL
+197 MGEPLML
-202 SLADGPCEQTLN
+202 SDSGLQRTLF
-214 EALQNHSKHALSV
+214 EAIEGHRESAATV
-227 YDSAEALCRQYDAV
+227 YDSVAALCGHYEAV
-241 LAYYAKEDGDYR
+241 LAHYELVESSYR
-253 EAEESLVDWLNREQ
+253 ETDESLVDWLNREQ
-267 RAEQWEEELEDIN
+267 RVEEWEEELEDIN
-280 EQLSQSMAT
+280 EQLSQSMAM

-314 EIKEMKEERD
+314 DIKELKDERD

-342 KAQGDAR
+342 KSQGDAR

-358 LNHHYLRAWCR
+358 LNRTYLRAWCR

-374 LATDGDDDITPLK
+374 LGTDGEDDIAPLK

-434 AGQSPNERVYSR
+434 AGQSADERVYSR

-461 LSASTDDPIL
+461 LSASTDDPIH
-471 PPEPKDWSNY
+471 PPEPRDWSNY
-481 EEDEADT
+481 EEDESDT
-488 RAGWYASFDDI
+488 RAGWYASFDEI
-499 EEEQEDPGRKIID
+499 EEEPEEPGRKIID
-512 LEREAMVVMA
+512 LERGAMVVMA

-545 ELYIAKEPDD
+545 ELFIAKEPDD
-555 GFSQATLKSIAAMT
+555 AFSHTTLKSIAAMA

-576 GPAIRHTAQKLMNTG
+576 GPAIRHATQKLMNTG

-660 MIIEDMEDLPDQL
+660 MIIEEMEDLPSQL
-673 TKVYT
+673 TKVYA

>member
-1 MSEAVTAESMKQNL
+1 MA
-15 EQTDEPV
+15 
-22 VALADVESALT
+22 

-46 RSSQEFASNPR
+46 RSNQEFAANPK
-57 LQLNAADSGQN
+57 LTLEESGGQN

-76 SVTSS
+76 SVATTH
-81 DASAYRVLV
+81 ASTYRVLA

-101 LEFRME
+101 LSFRME
-107 TALTQLPDLATRHQP
+107 TAVEQIPSLLQRFQP
-122 DANAGPRT
+122 DPNAGPRV
-130 GDYRLLFDSFS
+130 GDYRLLFTSFS
-141 LPALAEDLFLLF
+141 QPALAEDLFLLF

-162 QRSYP
+162 QRAYP
-167 GLIKHMRIHHA
+167 GLTKHLQAYHGY
-178 HLLTSPRPLDLLS
+178 LLQSQVPADLLEQ
-191 RAKRWR
+191 AKRWR
-197 MGEAL
+197 MGEPLML
-202 SLADGPCEQTLN
+202 SDSGLQRTLF
-214 EALQNHSKHALSV
+214 EAIEGHRESAATV
-227 YDSAEALCRQYDAV
+227 YDSVAALCGHYEAV
-241 LAYYAKEDGDYR
+241 LAHYELVESSYR
-253 EAEESLVDWLNREQ
+253 ENDESLVDWLNREQ
-267 RAEQWEEELEDIN
+267 RVEEWEEELEDIN
-280 EQLSQSMAT
+280 EQLSQSMAM

-314 EIKEMKEERD
+314 DIKELKDERD

-342 KAQGDAR
+342 KSQGDAR

-358 LNHHYLRAWCR
+358 LNRTYLRAWCR

-374 LATDGDDDITPLK
+374 LGTDSEDDIAPLK

-434 AGQSPNERVYSR
+434 AGQSADERVYSR

-461 LSASTDDPIL
+461 LSASTDDPIH
-471 PPEPKDWSNY
+471 PPEPRDWSNY
-481 EEDEADT
+481 EEDESDT
-488 RAGWYASFDDI
+488 RAGWYASFDEI
-499 EEEQEDPGRKIID
+499 EEEPEEPGRKIID

-545 ELYIAKEPDD
+545 ELFIAKEPDD
-555 GFSQATLKSIAAMT
+555 AFSHTTLKSIAAMA

-576 GPAIRHTAQKLMNTG
+576 GPAIRHATQKLMNTG

-660 MIIEDMEDLPDQL
+660 MIIEEMEDLPSQL
-673 TKVYT
+673 TKVYA

>member
-1 MSEAVTAESMKQNL
+1 MTSDDQEAQGTV
-15 EQTDEPV
+15 EPSV
-22 VALADVESALT
+22 RLADVEAALG

-46 RSSQEFASNPR
+46 RSNQEFATNSR
-57 LQLNAADSGQN
+57 LKLDVEFTGQN
-68 SDTLFLPE
+68 NDTLFLPE
-76 SVTSS
+76 SLLT
-81 DASAYRVLV
+81 DNPSAYRVLV
-90 MEQIGLRECDT
+90 MEQIGMRECDT
-101 LEFRME
+101 LGFRMT
-107 TALTQLPDLATRHQP
+107 TALARLPQLAAFHSPSPDT
-122 DANAGPRT
+122 GPRV

-141 LPALAEDLFLLF
+141 APALAEDLFLLF
-153 EETRIQAHL
+153 EDTRIQSHL
-162 QRSYP
+162 LHHYP
-167 GLIKHMRIHHA
+167 GLAKHLTAHHA
-178 HLLTSPRPLDLLS
+178 HLLNSQVPSDLIA

-197 MGEAL
+197 LGEPL
-202 SLADGPCEQTLN
+202 SLANGSVERSLFS
-214 EALQNHSKHALSV
+214 ALQEHGDSALSV
-227 YDSAEALCRQYDAV
+227 YDSVAALCQHYPSV
-241 LAYYAKEDGDYR
+241 LSCYALEQSEYHKRD
-253 EAEESLVDWLNREQ
+253 ESLVDWLNREQ
-267 RAEQWEEELEDIN
+267 RVEEWEEELEEIN
-280 EQLSQSMAT
+280 EQLNQSMAMDT
-289 EIPTGQE
+289 ATGE
-296 EEAVYGDAGDGSQ
+296 EKEAVFGDAGDGSQ
-309 RQIDL
+309 RQIDI
-314 EIKEMKEERD
+314 EIKELKEERD

-342 KAQGDAR
+342 TAQGDAR

-358 LNHHYLRAWCR
+358 LNRTYLRAWCR

-374 LATDGDDDITPLK
+374 LSNDSEEDIAPLK

-461 LSASTDDPIL
+461 LSASTDDPIH

-488 RAGWYASFDDI
+488 RGGWYASFDDI
-499 EEEQEDPGRKIID
+499 EEEPEEPGRKIID

-545 ELYIAKEPDD
+545 ELFVAKEPDD
-555 GFSQATLKSIAAMT
+555 AFSQSTLKNIAAMS

-576 GPAIRHTAQKLMNTG
+576 GPAIRHASQKLMNTG

-623 TAKALQES
+623 TARALQES

-660 MIIEDMEDLPDQL
+660 MIIEEMEDLPNQL

>member
-1 MSEAVTAESMKQNL
+1 MTPELEPEAI
-15 EQTDEPV
+15 EPSI
-22 VALADVESALT
+22 ALADVESSLA

-46 RSSQEFASNPR
+46 RSNQEFAANPK
-57 LQLNAADSGQN
+57 LTLEESGGQN

-76 SVTSS
+76 SVATTH
-81 DASAYRVLV
+81 ASTYRVLA

-101 LEFRME
+101 LSFRME
-107 TALTQLPDLATRHQP
+107 TAVEQIPSLLQRFQP
-122 DANAGPRT
+122 DPNAGPRV
-130 GDYRLLFDSFS
+130 GDYRLLFTSFS
-141 LPALAEDLFLLF
+141 QPALAEDLFLLF

-162 QRSYP
+162 QRAYP
-167 GLIKHMRIHHA
+167 GLTKHLQAYHGY
-178 HLLTSPRPLDLLS
+178 LLQSQVPADLLEQ
-191 RAKRWR
+191 AKRWR
-197 MGEAL
+197 MGEPLML
-202 SLADGPCEQTLN
+202 SDSGLQRTLY
-214 EALQNHSKHALSV
+214 EAIEEHRESAATV
-227 YDSAEALCRQYDAV
+227 YDSVAALCGHYEAV
-241 LAYYAKEDGDYR
+241 LAHYELVESSYR
-253 EAEESLVDWLNREQ
+253 ETDESLVDWLNREQ
-267 RAEQWEEELEDIN
+267 RVEEWEEELEDIN
-280 EQLSQSMAT
+280 EQLSQSMAM

-314 EIKEMKEERD
+314 DIKELKDERD

-342 KAQGDAR
+342 KSQGDAR

-358 LNHHYLRAWCR
+358 LNRTYLRAWCR

-374 LATDGDDDITPLK
+374 LGIDGEDDIAPLK

-434 AGQSPNERVYSR
+434 AGQSADERVYSR

-461 LSASTDDPIL
+461 LSASTDDPIH
-471 PPEPKDWSNY
+471 PPEPRDWSNY
-481 EEDEADT
+481 EEDESDT
-488 RAGWYASFDDI
+488 RAGWYASFDEI
-499 EEEQEDPGRKIID
+499 EEEPEEPGRKIID

-545 ELYIAKEPDD
+545 ELFIAKEPDD
-555 GFSQATLKSIAAMT
+555 AFSHTTLKSIAAMA

-576 GPAIRHTAQKLMNTG
+576 GPAIRHATQKLMNTG

-660 MIIEDMEDLPDQL
+660 MIIEEMEDLPSQL
-673 TKVYT
+673 TKVYA

>member
-1 MSEAVTAESMKQNL
+1 MTL
-15 EQTDEPV
+15 EQEPEAIEPSI
-22 VALADVESALT
+22 ALADVESSLA

-46 RSSQEFASNPR
+46 RSNQEFAANPK
-57 LQLNAADSGQN
+57 LTLEESGGQN

-76 SVTSS
+76 SVATTH
-81 DASAYRVLV
+81 ASTYRVLA

-101 LEFRME
+101 LSFRME
-107 TALTQLPDLATRHQP
+107 TAVEQIPSLLQRFQP
-122 DANAGPRT
+122 DPNAGPRV
-130 GDYRLLFDSFS
+130 GDYRLLFTSFS
-141 LPALAEDLFLLF
+141 QPALAEDLFLLF

-162 QRSYP
+162 QRAYP
-167 GLIKHMRIHHA
+167 GLTKHLQAYHGY
-178 HLLTSPRPLDLLS
+178 LLQSQVPADLLEQ
-191 RAKRWR
+191 AKRWR
-197 MGEAL
+197 MGEPLML
-202 SLADGPCEQTLN
+202 SDSGLQRTLF
-214 EALQNHSKHALSV
+214 EAIEGHRESAATV
-227 YDSAEALCRQYDAV
+227 YDSVAALCGHYEAV
-241 LAYYAKEDGDYR
+241 LAHYELVESSYR
-253 EAEESLVDWLNREQ
+253 ETDESLVDWLNREQ
-267 RAEQWEEELEDIN
+267 RVEEWEEELEDIN
-280 EQLSQSMAT
+280 EQLSQSMAM

-314 EIKEMKEERD
+314 DIKELKDERD

-342 KAQGDAR
+342 KSQGDAR

-358 LNHHYLRAWCR
+358 LNRTYLRAWCR

-374 LATDGDDDITPLK
+374 LGIDGEDDIAPLK

-434 AGQSPNERVYSR
+434 AGQSADERVYSR

-461 LSASTDDPIL
+461 LSASTDDPIH
-471 PPEPKDWSNY
+471 PPEPRDWSNY
-481 EEDEADT
+481 EEDESDT
-488 RAGWYASFDDI
+488 RAGWYASFDEI
-499 EEEQEDPGRKIID
+499 EEEPEEPGRKIID

-545 ELYIAKEPDD
+545 ELFIAKEPDD
-555 GFSQATLKSIAAMT
+555 AFSHTTLKSIAAMA

-576 GPAIRHTAQKLMNTG
+576 GPAIRHATQKLMNTG

-660 MIIEDMEDLPDQL
+660 MIIEEMEDLPSQL
-673 TKVYT
+673 TKVYA

>member
-1 MSEAVTAESMKQNL
+1 MTL
-15 EQTDEPV
+15 EQEPEAIEPSI
-22 VALADVESALT
+22 ALADVESSLA

-46 RSSQEFASNPR
+46 RSNQEFAANPK
-57 LQLNAADSGQN
+57 LTLEESGGQN

-76 SVTSS
+76 SVATTH
-81 DASAYRVLV
+81 ASTYRVLA

-101 LEFRME
+101 LSFRME
-107 TALTQLPDLATRHQP
+107 TAVEQIPSLLQRFQP
-122 DANAGPRT
+122 DPNAGPRV
-130 GDYRLLFDSFS
+130 GDYRLLFTSFS
-141 LPALAEDLFLLF
+141 QPALAEDLFLLF

-162 QRSYP
+162 QRAYP
-167 GLIKHMRIHHA
+167 GLTKHFQAYHGY
-178 HLLTSPRPLDLLS
+178 LLESQVPADLLEQ
-191 RAKRWR
+191 AKRWR
-197 MGEAL
+197 MGEPRKL
-202 SLADGPCEQTLN
+202 SDSGLQRTLY
-214 EALQNHSKHALSV
+214 EAIAEHRESAATV
-227 YDSAEALCRQYDAV
+227 YDSVTALCEHYEAV
-241 LAYYAKEDGDYR
+241 LAHYKLEESSYR
-253 EAEESLVDWLNREQ
+253 ETDESLVDWLNREQ
-267 RAEQWEEELEDIN
+267 RVEEWEEELEDIN
-280 EQLSQSMAT
+280 EQLSQSMAM

-314 EIKEMKEERD
+314 DIKELKDERD

-342 KAQGDAR
+342 KSQGDAR

-358 LNHHYLRAWCR
+358 LNRTYLRAWCR

-374 LATDGDDDITPLK
+374 LGTDGEDDIAPLK

-434 AGQSPNERVYSR
+434 AGQSADERVYSR

-461 LSASTDDPIL
+461 LSASTDDPIH
-471 PPEPKDWSNY
+471 PPEPRDWSNY
-481 EEDEADT
+481 EEDESDT
-488 RAGWYASFDDI
+488 RAGWYASFDEI
-499 EEEQEDPGRKIID
+499 EEEPEEPGRKIID

-545 ELYIAKEPDD
+545 ELFIAKEPDD
-555 GFSQATLKSIAAMT
+555 AFSHTTLKSIAAMA

-576 GPAIRHTAQKLMNTG
+576 GPAIRHATQKLMNTG

-660 MIIEDMEDLPDQL
+660 MIIEEMEDLPSQL
-673 TKVYT
+673 TKVYA

>member
-1 MSEAVTAESMKQNL
+1 MTL
-15 EQTDEPV
+15 EQEPEAIEPSI
-22 VALADVESALT
+22 ALADVESSLA

-46 RSSQEFASNPR
+46 RSNQEFAANPK
-57 LQLNAADSGQN
+57 LTLEESGGQN

-76 SVTSS
+76 SVATTH
-81 DASAYRVLV
+81 ASTYRVLA

-101 LEFRME
+101 LSFRME
-107 TALTQLPDLATRHQP
+107 TAVEQIPSLLQRFQP
-122 DANAGPRT
+122 DPNAGPRV
-130 GDYRLLFDSFS
+130 GDYRLLFTSFS
-141 LPALAEDLFLLF
+141 QPALAEDLFLLF

-162 QRSYP
+162 QRAYP
-167 GLIKHMRIHHA
+167 GLTKHLQAYHGY
-178 HLLTSPRPLDLLS
+178 LLQSQVPADLLEQ
-191 RAKRWR
+191 AKRWR
-197 MGEAL
+197 MGEPLML
-202 SLADGPCEQTLN
+202 SDSGLQRTLY
-214 EALQNHSKHALSV
+214 EAIEEHRESAATV
-227 YDSAEALCRQYDAV
+227 YDSVAALCGHYEAV
-241 LAYYAKEDGDYR
+241 LAHYELVESSYR
-253 EAEESLVDWLNREQ
+253 ETDESLVDWLNREQ
-267 RAEQWEEELEDIN
+267 RVEEWEEELEDIN
-280 EQLSQSMAT
+280 EQLSQSMAM

-314 EIKEMKEERD
+314 DIKKLKDERD

-342 KAQGDAR
+342 KSQGDAR

-358 LNHHYLRAWCR
+358 LNRTYLRAWCR

-374 LATDGDDDITPLK
+374 LGTDSEDDIAPLK
-387 AVIRAYQNTVQRQL
+387 AVIRAYQSTVQRQL

-434 AGQSPNERVYSR
+434 AGQSADERVYSR

-461 LSASTDDPIL
+461 LSASTDDPIH
-471 PPEPKDWSNY
+471 PPEPRDWSNY
-481 EEDEADT
+481 EEDESDT
-488 RAGWYASFDDI
+488 RAGWYASFDEI
-499 EEEQEDPGRKIID
+499 EEEPEEPGRKIID

-545 ELYIAKEPDD
+545 ELFIAKEPDD
-555 GFSQATLKSIAAMT
+555 AFSHTTLKSIAAMA

-576 GPAIRHTAQKLMNTG
+576 GPAIRHATQKLMNTG

-660 MIIEDMEDLPDQL
+660 MIIEEMEDLPSQL
-673 TKVYT
+673 TKVYA

>member
-1 MSEAVTAESMKQNL
+1 MTL
-15 EQTDEPV
+15 EQEPEAIEPSI
-22 VALADVESALT
+22 ALADVESSLA

-46 RSSQEFASNPR
+46 RSNQEFAANPK
-57 LQLNAADSGQN
+57 LTLEESGGQN

-76 SVTSS
+76 SVATTH
-81 DASAYRVLV
+81 ASTYRVLA

-101 LEFRME
+101 LSFRME
-107 TALTQLPDLATRHQP
+107 TAVEQIPSLLQRFQP
-122 DANAGPRT
+122 DPNAGPRV
-130 GDYRLLFDSFS
+130 GDYRLLFTSFS
-141 LPALAEDLFLLF
+141 QPALAEDLFLLF

-162 QRSYP
+162 QRAYP
-167 GLIKHMRIHHA
+167 GLTKHLQAYHGY
-178 HLLTSPRPLDLLS
+178 LLQSQVPADLLEQ
-191 RAKRWR
+191 AKRWR
-197 MGEAL
+197 MGEPLML
-202 SLADGPCEQTLN
+202 SDSGLQRTLY
-214 EALQNHSKHALSV
+214 EAIEGHRESAATV
-227 YDSAEALCRQYDAV
+227 YDSVAALCGHYEAV
-241 LAYYAKEDGDYR
+241 LAHYELVESSYR
-253 EAEESLVDWLNREQ
+253 ETDESLVDWLNREQ
-267 RAEQWEEELEDIN
+267 RVEEWEEELEDIN
-280 EQLSQSMAT
+280 EQLSQSMAM

-314 EIKEMKEERD
+314 DIKELKDERD

-342 KAQGDAR
+342 KSQGDAR

-358 LNHHYLRAWCR
+358 LNRTYLRAWCR

-374 LATDGDDDITPLK
+374 LGTDGEDDIAPLK

-434 AGQSPNERVYSR
+434 AGQSADERVYSR

-461 LSASTDDPIL
+461 LSASTDDPIH
-471 PPEPKDWSNY
+471 PPEPRDWSNY
-481 EEDEADT
+481 EEDESDT
-488 RAGWYASFDDI
+488 RAGWYASFDEI
-499 EEEQEDPGRKIID
+499 EEEPEEPGRKIID

-545 ELYIAKEPDD
+545 ELFIAKEPDD
-555 GFSQATLKSIAAMT
+555 AFSHTTLKSIAAMA

-576 GPAIRHTAQKLMNTG
+576 GPAIRHATQKLMNTG

-660 MIIEDMEDLPDQL
+660 MIIEEMEDLPSQL
-673 TKVYT
+673 TKVYA

>member
-1 MSEAVTAESMKQNL
+1 MTL
-15 EQTDEPV
+15 EQEPEAIEPGI
-22 VALADVESALT
+22 ALADVESSLA

-46 RSSQEFASNPR
+46 RSNQEFAANPK
-57 LQLNAADSGQN
+57 LTLEESSSQN

-76 SVTSS
+76 SVATTH
-81 DASAYRVLV
+81 ASTYRVLA

-101 LEFRME
+101 LSFRME
-107 TALTQLPDLATRHQP
+107 TAVEQIPSLLQRFQP
-122 DANAGPRT
+122 DPNAGPRV
-130 GDYRLLFDSFS
+130 GDYRLLFTSFS
-141 LPALAEDLFLLF
+141 QPALAEDLFLLF

-162 QRSYP
+162 QRAYP
-167 GLIKHMRIHHA
+167 GLTKHLQAYHGY
-178 HLLTSPRPLDLLS
+178 LLQSQVPADLLEQ
-191 RAKRWR
+191 AKRWR
-197 MGEAL
+197 MGEPLML
-202 SLADGPCEQTLN
+202 SDSGLQRTLFVAI
-214 EALQNHSKHALSV
+214 EGHRESAATV
-227 YDSAEALCRQYDAV
+227 YDSVAALCGHYEAV
-241 LAYYAKEDGDYR
+241 LAHYELVESSYR
-253 EAEESLVDWLNREQ
+253 ETDESLVDWLNREQ
-267 RAEQWEEELEDIN
+267 RVEEWEEELEDIN
-280 EQLSQSMAT
+280 EQLSQSMAM

-314 EIKEMKEERD
+314 DIKELKDERD

-342 KAQGDAR
+342 KSQGDAR

-358 LNHHYLRAWCR
+358 LNRTYLRAWCR

-374 LATDGDDDITPLK
+374 LGTDGEDDIAPLK

-434 AGQSPNERVYSR
+434 AGQSADERVYSR

-461 LSASTDDPIL
+461 LSASTDDPIH
-471 PPEPKDWSNY
+471 PPEPRDWSNY
-481 EEDEADT
+481 EEDESDT
-488 RAGWYASFDDI
+488 RAGWYASFDEI
-499 EEEQEDPGRKIID
+499 EEEPEEPGRKIID

-545 ELYIAKEPDD
+545 ELFIAKEPDD
-555 GFSQATLKSIAAMT
+555 AFSHTTLKSIAAMA

-576 GPAIRHTAQKLMNTG
+576 GPAIRHATQKLMNTG

-660 MIIEDMEDLPDQL
+660 MIIEEMEDLPSQL
-673 TKVYT
+673 TKVYA

>member
-1 MSEAVTAESMKQNL
+1 MTL
-15 EQTDEPV
+15 EQEPEAIEPSI
-22 VALADVESALT
+22 ALADVESSLA

-46 RSSQEFASNPR
+46 RSNQEFAANPK
-57 LQLNAADSGQN
+57 LTLEESGGQN

-76 SVTSS
+76 SVATTH
-81 DASAYRVLV
+81 ASTYRVLA

-101 LEFRME
+101 LSFRME
-107 TALTQLPDLATRHQP
+107 TAVEQIPSLLQRFQP
-122 DANAGPRT
+122 DPNAGPRV
-130 GDYRLLFDSFS
+130 GDYRLLFTSFS
-141 LPALAEDLFLLF
+141 QPALAEDLFLLF

-162 QRSYP
+162 QRAYP
-167 GLIKHMRIHHA
+167 GLTKHLQAYHGY
-178 HLLTSPRPLDLLS
+178 LLQSQVPADLLEQ
-191 RAKRWR
+191 AKRWR
-197 MGEAL
+197 MGEPLML
-202 SLADGPCEQTLN
+202 SDSGLQRTLF
-214 EALQNHSKHALSV
+214 EAIEEHRESAATV
-227 YDSAEALCRQYDAV
+227 YDSVAALCGHYEAV
-241 LAYYAKEDGDYR
+241 LAHYELVESSYR
-253 EAEESLVDWLNREQ
+253 ETDESLVDWLNREQ
-267 RAEQWEEELEDIN
+267 RVEEWEEELEDIN
-280 EQLSQSMAT
+280 EQLSQSMAM

-314 EIKEMKEERD
+314 DIKELKDERD

-342 KAQGDAR
+342 KSQGDAR

-358 LNHHYLRAWCR
+358 LNRTYLRAWCR

-374 LATDGDDDITPLK
+374 LGTDGEDDIAPLK

-434 AGQSPNERVYSR
+434 AGQSADERVYSR

-461 LSASTDDPIL
+461 LSASTDDPIH
-471 PPEPKDWSNY
+471 PPEPRDWSNY
-481 EEDEADT
+481 EEDESDT
-488 RAGWYASFDDI
+488 RAGWYASFDEI
-499 EEEQEDPGRKIID
+499 EEEPEEPGRKIID

-545 ELYIAKEPDD
+545 ELFIAKEPDD
-555 GFSQATLKSIAAMT
+555 AFSHTTLKSIAAMA

-576 GPAIRHTAQKLMNTG
+576 GPAIRHATQKLMNTG

-660 MIIEDMEDLPDQL
+660 MIIEEMEDLPSQL
-673 TKVYT
+673 TKVYA

>member
-1 MSEAVTAESMKQNL
+1 MSEVTATKADVS
-15 EQTDEPV
+15 EPETL
-22 VALADVESALT
+22 LADVESALA

-46 RSSQEFASNPR
+46 RGSQEFKSNPR
-57 LQLNAADSGQN
+57 LKLSVETTGQN

-76 SVTSS
+76 SLATTNT
-81 DASAYRVLV
+81 SAYRVLV

-101 LEFRME
+101 LSFRMQ
-107 TALTQLPDLATRHQP
+107 TALAQVPDLKSRHKENP
-122 DANAGPRT
+122 DAGPRI
-130 GDYRLLFDSFS
+130 GDFRLLFDCFS
-141 LPALAEDLFLLF
+141 VPSLAEDLFLLF
-153 EETRIQAHL
+153 EDARIQGHL
-162 QRSYP
+162 LRNYP
-167 GLIKHMRIHHA
+167 GLGKHLASYHE
-178 HLLTSPRPLDLLS
+178 HLLEIETGTDLIAQ
-191 RAKRWR
+191 AKRWH
-197 MGEAL
+197 MGEPL
-202 SLADGPCEQTLN
+202 SLASGVEEQ
-214 EALQNHSKHALSV
+214 ALRSSLVHHADTARSV
-227 YDSAEALCRQYDAV
+227 YDSVVELCQHYDEVVARYE
-241 LAYYAKEDGDYR
+241 LTDSAYSTND
-253 EAEESLVDWLNREQ
+253 ESLVDWLNREQ
-267 RAEQWEEELEDIN
+267 RVEDWEEELEEIN
-280 EQLSQSMAT
+280 EQLNQSMAMDT
-289 EIPTGQE
+289 ATGEE
-296 EEAVYGDAGDGSQ
+296 EEAVFGDASDGSQ
-309 RQIDL
+309 RQMDI
-314 EIKEMKEERD
+314 EIKDLKEERD

-342 KAQGDAR
+342 NTQGDAR

-358 LNHHYLRAWCR
+358 LNRTYLRAWCR
-369 VFEQP
+369 VFEQS
-374 LATDGDDDITPLK
+374 LDGEKEEDVARLK
-387 AVIRAYQNTVQRQL
+387 QVIRAYQSTVQRQL
-401 EQIRPTGLERIRR
+401 EHIRPTGLERIRR

-420 LDLNAVIEARQDIR
+420 LDLDAIIEARQDIR

-461 LSASTDDPIL
+461 LSASTDDPIH

-481 EEDEADT
+481 EENEADM
-488 RAGWYASFDDI
+488 RGGWYASFDDV
-499 EEEQEDPGRKIID
+499 EEEVEEPGRKIID

-545 ELYIAKEPDD
+545 ELFIAKEPDD
-555 GFSQATLKSIAAMT
+555 AFSQNTLKSIAAMV

-576 GPAIRHTAQKLMNTG
+576 GPAIRHASTKLMSTG

-623 TAKALQES
+623 TARALQES

-660 MIIEDMEDLPDQL
+660 MIIEEMEDLPNQL

>member
-1 MSEAVTAESMKQNL
+1 MTL
-15 EQTDEPV
+15 EQEPEAIEPGI
-22 VALADVESALT
+22 ALADVESSLA

-46 RSSQEFASNPR
+46 RSNQEFAANPK
-57 LQLNAADSGQN
+57 LTLEESGGQN

-76 SVTSS
+76 SVATTH
-81 DASAYRVLV
+81 ASTYRVLA

-101 LEFRME
+101 LSFRME
-107 TALTQLPDLATRHQP
+107 TAVEQIPSLLQRFQP
-122 DANAGPRT
+122 DPNAGPRV
-130 GDYRLLFDSFS
+130 GDYRLLFTSFS
-141 LPALAEDLFLLF
+141 QPALAEDLFLLF

-162 QRSYP
+162 QRAYP
-167 GLIKHMRIHHA
+167 GLTKHLQAYHGY
-178 HLLTSPRPLDLLS
+178 LLQSQVPADLLEQ
-191 RAKRWR
+191 AKRWR
-197 MGEAL
+197 MGEPLML
-202 SLADGPCEQTLN
+202 SDSGLQRTLF
-214 EALQNHSKHALSV
+214 EAIEGHRESAATV
-227 YDSAEALCRQYDAV
+227 YDSVAALCGHYEAV
-241 LAYYAKEDGDYR
+241 LAHYELVESSYR
-253 EAEESLVDWLNREQ
+253 ETDESLVDWLNREQ
-267 RAEQWEEELEDIN
+267 RVEEWEEELEDIN
-280 EQLSQSMAT
+280 EQLSQSMAM

-314 EIKEMKEERD
+314 DIKELKDERD

-342 KAQGDAR
+342 KSQGDAR

-358 LNHHYLRAWCR
+358 LNRTYLRAWCR

-374 LATDGDDDITPLK
+374 LGTDGEDDIAPLK

-434 AGQSPNERVYSR
+434 AGQSADERVYSR

-461 LSASTDDPIL
+461 LSASTDDPIH
-471 PPEPKDWSNY
+471 PPEPRDWSNY
-481 EEDEADT
+481 EEDESDT
-488 RAGWYASFDDI
+488 RAGWYASFDEI
-499 EEEQEDPGRKIID
+499 EEEPEEPGRKIID

-545 ELYIAKEPDD
+545 ELFIAKEPDD
-555 GFSQATLKSIAAMT
+555 AFSHTTLKSIAAMA

-576 GPAIRHTAQKLMNTG
+576 GPAIRHATQKLMNTG

-660 MIIEDMEDLPDQL
+660 MIIEEMEDLPSQL
-673 TKVYT
+673 TKVYA

>member
-1 MSEAVTAESMKQNL
+1 MSL
-15 EQTDEPV
+15 EQEPEAIEPSI
-22 VALADVESALT
+22 ALADVESSLA

-46 RSSQEFASNPR
+46 RSNQEFAANPK
-57 LQLNAADSGQN
+57 LTLEESSSQN

-76 SVTSS
+76 SVATTH
-81 DASAYRVLV
+81 ASTYRVLA

-101 LEFRME
+101 LSFRME
-107 TALTQLPDLATRHQP
+107 TAVEQIPSLLQRFQP
-122 DANAGPRT
+122 DPNAGPRV
-130 GDYRLLFDSFS
+130 GDYRLLFTSFS
-141 LPALAEDLFLLF
+141 QPALAEDLFLLF

-162 QRSYP
+162 QRAYP
-167 GLIKHMRIHHA
+167 GLTKHLQAYHGY
-178 HLLTSPRPLDLLS
+178 LLQSQVPADLLEQ
-191 RAKRWR
+191 AKRWR
-197 MGEAL
+197 MGEPLML
-202 SLADGPCEQTLN
+202 SDSGLQRTLY
-214 EALQNHSKHALSV
+214 EAIEEHRESAATV
-227 YDSAEALCRQYDAV
+227 YDSVAALCGHYEAV
-241 LAYYAKEDGDYR
+241 LAHYELVESSYR
-253 EAEESLVDWLNREQ
+253 ETDESLVDWLNREQ
-267 RAEQWEEELEDIN
+267 RVEEWEEELEDIN
-280 EQLSQSMAT
+280 EQLSQSMAM

-314 EIKEMKEERD
+314 DIKELKDERD

-342 KAQGDAR
+342 KSQGDAR

-358 LNHHYLRAWCR
+358 LNRTYLRAWCR

-374 LATDGDDDITPLK
+374 LGTDGEDDIAPLK

-434 AGQSPNERVYSR
+434 AGQSADERVYSR

-461 LSASTDDPIL
+461 LSASTDDPIH
-471 PPEPKDWSNY
+471 PPEPRDWSNY
-481 EEDEADT
+481 EEDESDT
-488 RAGWYASFDDI
+488 RAGWYASFDEI
-499 EEEQEDPGRKIID
+499 EEEPEEPGRKIID

-545 ELYIAKEPDD
+545 ELFIAKEPDD
-555 GFSQATLKSIAAMT
+555 AFSHTTLKSIAAMA

-576 GPAIRHTAQKLMNTG
+576 GPAIRHATQKLMNTG

-660 MIIEDMEDLPDQL
+660 MIIEEMEDLPSQL
-673 TKVYT
+673 TKVYA

>member
-1 MSEAVTAESMKQNL
+1 MTL
-15 EQTDEPV
+15 EQEPEAIEPSI
-22 VALADVESALT
+22 ALADVESSLA

-46 RSSQEFASNPR
+46 RSNQEFAANPK
-57 LQLNAADSGQN
+57 LTLEESGGQN

-76 SVTSS
+76 SVATTH
-81 DASAYRVLV
+81 ASTYRVLA

-101 LEFRME
+101 LSFRME
-107 TALTQLPDLATRHQP
+107 TAVEQIPSLLQRFQP
-122 DANAGPRT
+122 DPNAGPRV
-130 GDYRLLFDSFS
+130 GDYRLLFTSFS
-141 LPALAEDLFLLF
+141 QPALAEDLFLLF

-162 QRSYP
+162 QRAYP
-167 GLIKHMRIHHA
+167 GLTKHLQAYHGY
-178 HLLTSPRPLDLLS
+178 LLQSQVPADLLEQ
-191 RAKRWR
+191 AKRWR
-197 MGEAL
+197 MGEPLML
-202 SLADGPCEQTLN
+202 SDSGLQRTLY
-214 EALQNHSKHALSV
+214 EAIEEHRESAATV
-227 YDSAEALCRQYDAV
+227 YDSVAALCGHYEAV
-241 LAYYAKEDGDYR
+241 LAHYELVESSYR
-253 EAEESLVDWLNREQ
+253 ETDESLVDWLNREQ
-267 RAEQWEEELEDIN
+267 RVEEWEEELEDIN
-280 EQLSQSMAT
+280 EQLSQSMAM

-314 EIKEMKEERD
+314 DIKELKDERD

-342 KAQGDAR
+342 KSQGDAR

-358 LNHHYLRAWCR
+358 LNRTYLRAWCR

-374 LATDGDDDITPLK
+374 LGTDGEDDIAPLK

-434 AGQSPNERVYSR
+434 AGQSADERVYSR

-461 LSASTDDPIL
+461 LSASTDDPIH
-471 PPEPKDWSNY
+471 PPEPRDWSNY
-481 EEDEADT
+481 EEDESDT
-488 RAGWYASFDDI
+488 RAGWYASFDEI
-499 EEEQEDPGRKIID
+499 EEEPEEPGRKIID

-545 ELYIAKEPDD
+545 ELFIAKEPDD
-555 GFSQATLKSIAAMT
+555 AFSHTTLKSIAAMA

-576 GPAIRHTAQKLMNTG
+576 GPAIRHATQKLMNTG

-660 MIIEDMEDLPDQL
+660 MIIEEMEDLPSQL
-673 TKVYT
+673 TKVYA

>member
-1 MSEAVTAESMKQNL
+1 MTL
-15 EQTDEPV
+15 EQEPEAIEPSI
-22 VALADVESALT
+22 ALADVESSLA

-46 RSSQEFASNPR
+46 RSNQDFAANPK
-57 LQLNAADSGQN
+57 LTLEESSSQN

-76 SVTSS
+76 SVATTH
-81 DASAYRVLV
+81 ASTYRVLA

-101 LEFRME
+101 LSFRME
-107 TALTQLPDLATRHQP
+107 TAVEQIPSLLQRFQP
-122 DANAGPRT
+122 DPNAGPRV
-130 GDYRLLFDSFS
+130 GDYRLLFTSFS
-141 LPALAEDLFLLF
+141 QPALAEDLFLLF

-162 QRSYP
+162 QRAYP
-167 GLIKHMRIHHA
+167 GLTKHLQAYHGY
-178 HLLTSPRPLDLLS
+178 LLQSQVPADLLEQ
-191 RAKRWR
+191 AKRWR
-197 MGEAL
+197 MGEPLML
-202 SLADGPCEQTLN
+202 SDSGLQRTLFAAI
-214 EALQNHSKHALSV
+214 EGHRESAATV
-227 YDSAEALCRQYDAV
+227 YDSVAALCGHYEAV
-241 LAYYAKEDGDYR
+241 LAHYELVESSYR
-253 EAEESLVDWLNREQ
+253 ETDESLVDWLNREQ
-267 RAEQWEEELEDIN
+267 RVEEWEEELEDIN
-280 EQLSQSMAT
+280 EQLSQSMAM

-314 EIKEMKEERD
+314 DIKELKDERD

-342 KAQGDAR
+342 KSQGDAR

-358 LNHHYLRAWCR
+358 LNRTYLRAWCR

-374 LATDGDDDITPLK
+374 LGTDGEDDIAPLK

-434 AGQSPNERVYSR
+434 AGQSADERVYSR

-461 LSASTDDPIL
+461 LSASTDDPIH
-471 PPEPKDWSNY
+471 PPEPRDWSNY
-481 EEDEADT
+481 EEDESDT
-488 RAGWYASFDDI
+488 RAGWYASFDEI
-499 EEEQEDPGRKIID
+499 EEEPEEPGRKIID

-545 ELYIAKEPDD
+545 ELFIAKEPDD
-555 GFSQATLKSIAAMT
+555 AFSHTTLKSIAAMA

-576 GPAIRHTAQKLMNTG
+576 GPAIRHATQKLMNTG

-660 MIIEDMEDLPDQL
+660 MIIEEMEDLPSQL
-673 TKVYT
+673 TKVYA